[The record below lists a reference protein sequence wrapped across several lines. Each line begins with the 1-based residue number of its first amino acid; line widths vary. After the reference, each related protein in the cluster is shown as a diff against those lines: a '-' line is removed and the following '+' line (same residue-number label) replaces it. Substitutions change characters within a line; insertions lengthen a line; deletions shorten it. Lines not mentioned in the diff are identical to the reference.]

1 MKTLDEVVARF
12 NGLQA
17 KHHPMSAAMEADCRE
32 CIHAAYR
39 CGVAARAED
48 TDEPDDDERQQVRR
62 PINVRSLFT
71 RVGETRAVSTLEKN
85 MRAMD
90 CPPAIANRAARAAVA
105 REMRAETN
113 AAIDKSNRDRAAAIK
128 L

>member
-1 MKTLDEVVARF
+1 MAF
-12 NGLQA
+12 NAL
-17 KHHPMSAAMEADCRE
+17 ADGFT
-32 CIHAAYR
+32 

-48 TDEPDDDERQQVRR
+48 MDVDEPEPDDNERQQVRR
-62 PINVRSLFT
+62 PINVRALFT

-90 CPPAIANRAARAAVA
+90 CPAAIATRAARAAVA
-105 REMRAETN
+105 REMRAENN
-113 AAIDKSNRDRAAAIK
+113 AAIDKSNRERAAAIK

>member
-17 KHHPMSAAMEADCRE
+17 KHHPMSTAMEADCRE

-48 TDEPDDDERQQVRR
+48 MDVDEPEPDDNERQQVRR
-62 PINVRSLFT
+62 PINVRALFT

-90 CPPAIANRAARAAVA
+90 CPAAIATRAYYFQVWTQRGFLQHV
-105 REMRAETN
+105 
-113 AAIDKSNRDRAAAIK
+113 
-128 L
+128 